1 MLFLSML
8 PIYIFGNLHCIGM
21 CGPLVMMIGRHRFR
35 YFYFLGRTLSF
46 TLAGLAAGGMGA
58 VLNVA
63 LQEYHIPAVTSFIF
77 GGVILAVGIANI
89 TSTSIPI
96 PVWVMQRS
104 ANVSRSLSFLMLKD
118 QPLATFLF
126 GLFTIALPCGQTI
139 IVYSACA
146 ISGDPYI
153 GMLNGFLFALFTAP
167 SLFLA
172 MRAHGLLQVAKK
184 HYALMM
190 GCAAIF
196 VGVLAL
202 CRGAAELDLI
212 PHLILNPKSPQQYHF
227 ILY

>member
-21 CGPLVMMIGRHRFR
+21 CGPLVMMIGKHRYR

-63 LQEYHIPAVTSFIF
+63 LQEYHVPAITSFLF
-77 GGVILAVGIANI
+77 GIIILAVGIA
-89 TSTSIPI
+89 SISAIRIPV
-96 PVWVMQRS
+96 PVWVLHRT
-104 ANVSRSLSFLMLKD
+104 ANLSRSLSFLMLKD

-153 GMLNGFLFALFTAP
+153 GMLNGFLFALFTSP

-172 MRAHGLLQVAKK
+172 MRAHGLLQAAKK
-184 HYALMM
+184 HYALIM

-196 VGVLAL
+196 VGLLAV
-202 CRGAAELDLI
+202 CRGAAELDII
-212 PHLILNPKSPQQYHF
+212 PHLTLNPNSPQQYHLV
-227 ILY
+227 IY